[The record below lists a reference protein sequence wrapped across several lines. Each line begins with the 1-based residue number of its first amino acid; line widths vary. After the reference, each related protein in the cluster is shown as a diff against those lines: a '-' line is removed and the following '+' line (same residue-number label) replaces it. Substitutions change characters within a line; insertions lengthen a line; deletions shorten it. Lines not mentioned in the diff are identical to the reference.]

1 MDPLSAGDSANNN
14 EAILEA
20 AARILESR
28 GQTDIARLYRSSVNT
43 SPGPTTFPTSLNGTT
58 CVALDRQYTTGF
70 TTPMGTSDPR
80 AIPQTRLSNYENPV
94 TATTIP
100 LPNTATSS
108 CRPALSSSL
117 PLGMNNGAIRAMQ
130 SDHSTNT
137 LANWDFPSIQP
148 DLGPLAAFDTGQHT
162 TVLSDNGLG
171 MLSTAWSGASAP
183 LETFSQI
190 PSVHECFAVD
200 LDLAN
205 DLQPSDNA
213 TSSSETLNASRDTAP
228 LPILHPGLDVV
239 SRPTYSSM
247 GALVAIPTEFVFDR
261 STQLNRVKLHRRQIK
276 RGIGNNG
283 GSKRRRPFPNP
294 TEDFTFSRRW
304 LGKSLKEINHWSTHV
319 EKSVWLTQRYGQSGI
334 HLTVRRFVPVSTDR
348 LNYFWYTSNQTQQLD
363 CAPYAISNVEHASR
377 ELQRHI
383 SESVSEHLEN
393 CNRSKSQV
401 VSETLAAI
409 GRYMQGKG
417 DNQGLVRDCVHLWVG
432 SRLIEKP
439 WEVGGD
445 ETLEHN
451 ILDHAF
457 CDPDSPYYCTIPVTP
472 VMDTQIDQ
480 IVIKTILV
488 PLRQSIQ
495 RRLRKL
501 VEENDPKNWFTI
513 YLCTFIILNNYELA
527 TVHDRE
533 FAQRYSLPDP
543 FSNYPLLRSLHAGA
557 KTLLAHFH
565 YCCKG
570 EVPFRL
576 DWSKELSIKSA
587 CLDPE
592 QASYMERIVTAV
604 QAEGPKWKGLKESR
618 EYASDAYLI
627 SQMFESEWEPTHLL

>member
-283 GSKRRRPFPNP
+283 GSKRRRPFPSNEIKEE
-294 TEDFTFSRRW
+294 TRATRT
-304 LGKSLKEINHWSTHV
+304 LGACM
-319 EKSVWLTQRYGQSGI
+319 RC
-334 HLTVRRFVPVSTDR
+334 HLYRIR
-348 LNYFWYTSNQTQQLD
+348 TQQLD